1 MDWTKDDTNFEE
13 GGNDDDE
20 LDTGDIHP
28 NIRMRETNFN
38 EFHENSDNDLVI
50 KRWLWL
56 VLLWTIKIL

>member
-20 LDTGDIHP
+20 LDTGDIHS
-28 NIRMRETNFN
+28 NIRMRESHFN
-38 EFHENSDNDLVI
+38 EFLKNSDNDLDI

-56 VLLWTIKIL
+56 VSLCTIKIL